1 MNVWL
6 LLCSVE
12 VSILAAAS
20 TDTFDSKLDEDWK
33 NWKSQRGNQ
42 YTKDEESYRR
52 MIWEDN
58 MRYIEQHNLEH
69 SLGKRTSKLGMN
81 NFGDLTNEEFNKL
94 MNGHRRI
101 EAVNMTEIEADE
113 TDESSAS
120 KESYFKLRTATVDWR
135 REGLVT
141 PVKNQGQCHSSWA
154 FSATGAIEGQW
165 AKRHGNLV
173 SLSEQNLIDCSIPID
188 GCSTGFAWHGFLQVI
203 EFQGINSE
211 ETYPYTGKDGGFCRF
226 QRDKIAAKIT
236 DYKWVWGGEAALEQ
250 AVREIGP
257 MSVVINASLKSFQHY
272 KGGVYYDENCY
283 GYVTHEVLVVGFGIE
298 DGMSYW
304 LVKNSWGTDWGEEGY
319 IKIAKDRGNH
329 CGIASFVWY
338 PVV

>member
-1 MNVWL
+1 MNFWL
-6 LLCSVE
+6 FLGSVA
-12 VSILAAAS
+12 VYILAAAS
-20 TDTFDSKLDEDWK
+20 TGILDSKLDEDWK
-33 NWKSQRGNQ
+33 NWKSQHGNQ

-58 MRYIEQHNLEH
+58 MRYIEHHNIEH
-69 SLGKRTSKLGMN
+69 SLGKRTSKVGMN
-81 NFGDLTNEEFNKL
+81 KFGALTNEEFNKL

-113 TDESSAS
+113 TDESRAS
-120 KESYFKLRTATVDWR
+120 KESPIELRIATVDWR

-141 PVKNQGQCHSSWA
+141 PVKNQGQCSSSWA
-154 FSATGAIEGQW
+154 FSATGSIEGQW
-165 AKRHGNLV
+165 AKRHGHLV
-173 SLSEQNLIDCSIPID
+173 SLSEQNLIDCQEPYI
-188 GCSTGFAWHGFLQVI
+188 GCYGGTTLQGFEQVI

-272 KGGVYYDENCY
+272 KGGVYYDENCN
-283 GYVTHEVLVVGFGIE
+283 GYVTDEVLVVGFGIE
-298 DGMSYW
+298 DGMKYW
-304 LVKNSWGTDWGEEGY
+304 LVKNSLGTDWGDDGY

-329 CGIASFVWY
+329 CGIASFVRY
-338 PVV
+338 PIV

>member
-6 LLCSVE
+6 FLCSVE
-12 VSILAAAS
+12 VSILAAVS

-33 NWKSQRGNQ
+33 NWKSQHGNQ
-42 YTKDEESYRR
+42 YTKDEESDRR

-81 NFGDLTNEEFNKL
+81 KFGDLTNEEFNKL

-120 KESYFKLRTATVDWR
+120 KESHFELRTATVDWR

-141 PVKNQGQCHSSWA
+141 PVKNQGQCSSSWA
-154 FSATGAIEGQW
+154 FSATGSIEGQW

-173 SLSEQNLIDCSIPID
+173 SLSEQNLIDCGHKPR
-188 GCSTGFAWHGFLQVI
+188 CSGYSAPHAFETVI
-203 EFQGINSE
+203 QFQGINSA
-211 ETYPYTGKDGGFCRF
+211 ETYPYIGKEFTMM
-226 QRDKIAAKIT
+226 KIAM
-236 DYKWVWGGEAALEQ
+236 D
-250 AVREIGP
+250 
-257 MSVVINASLKSFQHY
+257 M
-272 KGGVYYDENCY
+272 
-283 GYVTHEVLVVGFGIE
+283 
-298 DGMSYW
+298 
-304 LVKNSWGTDWGEEGY
+304 
-319 IKIAKDRGNH
+319 
-329 CGIASFVWY
+329 
-338 PVV
+338 

>member
-12 VSILAAAS
+12 VSILAAVS

-81 NFGDLTNEEFNKL
+81 KFGDLTNEEFNKL

-101 EAVNMTEIEADE
+101 EAVDMTEIEADE
-113 TDESSAS
+113 TDENSAS
-120 KESYFKLRTATVDWR
+120 KESYFERRTAKVDWR

-141 PVKNQGQCHSSWA
+141 PVKNQGQCPSSWA
-154 FSATGAIEGQW
+154 FSATGGIEGQW
-165 AKRHGNLV
+165 AKKHGNLV
-173 SLSEQNLIDCSIPID
+173 SLSEQNLIDCNFGGA
-188 GCSTGFAWHGFLQVI
+188 GCDDRTALHGFDQVI
-203 EFQGINSE
+203 QFGGINSV
-211 ETYPYTGKDGGFCRF
+211 ETYPYTGKHGDDCRF
-226 QRDKIAAKIT
+226 KPDKIAAKIT
-236 DYKWVWGGEAALEQ
+236 GCKWVSRGEAALEQ

-272 KGGVYYDENCY
+272 KGGVYYDENCN
-283 GYVTHEVLVVGFGIE
+283 GYVTDEVLVVGFGIE
-298 DGMSYW
+298 DGMKYW
-304 LVKNSWGTDWGEEGY
+304 LVKNSWGTDWGEDGY

-329 CGIASFVWY
+329 CGIASVVRY